1 MMDSIYSSAK
11 AIISRAQPSLDG
23 GIITFTLNNLIKLP
37 SSNNYNNGSSSHTEV
52 TIIDHILSTY
62 SRTGYALAIVCAL
75 LWIIFLIIATYITC
89 RQRKRIKKRSETLLY
104 LAPTE
109 NHTLNTSRETIE
121 IALHKKHSP
130 KSTFYRT
137 RERLQS
143 NWICLAIQFS
153 LLTILTILLGTAVLL
168 GFAACGQLHTN
179 LVSAPTHEES
189 LGRLL
194 TITELMQTNPEKTH
208 VFPRVLRAL
217 AQIRAY
223 LSEFV
228 PQTKIDIEPVVKN
241 LIQATESMQD
251 RMTNEFNSILFNQI
265 GVTEAFQLGDILGEH
280 VVTLITKCNAI
291 VQSNTAFKHT
301 FDRFKVEFQT
311 WLRLINID
319 NTNYDCIGQCNELR
333 STFYNN
339 ISIRPDSFMPDIH
352 FAIALKFVTTDR
364 NQTAESIQAQLNHG
378 KQLSNNQLEKTKTIM
393 AKQINIPQ
401 SIRNMTNKQWDQLIP
416 QLHKAIEEIDKMSI
430 LITRSISPKVSSI
443 SSLLLTFNLFFWFC
457 ILLITIGLIWLI
469 IRYHFIPT
477 EISLHTRNRI
487 RLGASIGFCILIISI
502 ILACLFYLIGGYFY
516 TEGCRY
522 INPEQNIINITE
534 YDPMNQNYIQYTMF
548 PIDAHINTFIN
559 RNWPIILSIA
569 KQFTHMPI
577 PHIRSPIYG
586 LLHNCYK
593 NQGILEALD
602 SIRDYNMKSL
612 NDPQMSNRFINL
624 GKNIMIDS
632 LKSINVNEMF
642 PKETDENLAMAS
654 RLDDFIVDYNEVRS
668 KLPKTYLSIQ
678 SSIDESNN
686 YTLWP
691 IHNMWNLWDNY
702 YTTILSH
709 RLSIE
714 QLNRLNITTEK
725 VRQTIIQLDQ
735 IIYDIDQNLLILSKL
750 KKIASHVAKLQE
762 TLISLKNIMN
772 NKTILIDQAIE
783 LFHQNIQLKTP
794 LEAEKLIIEY
804 GPKIMSKVGQC
815 YRLYTA
821 MNDMNNAVCH
831 GIVSI
836 FNGFWFLLS
845 WVTLIGT
852 LIIIFSLLLLMHK
865 SPIDNRQSSSLSGK
879 FYHGNIKRKNLKSNL
894 STMVTENS
902 INPNELEA
910 LNNR

>member
-1 MMDSIYSSAK
+1 MCDYYYISKSNYKSS
-11 AIISRAQPSLDG
+11 STSLDG

-37 SSNNYNNGSSSHTEV
+37 SSNNYNNESSSHTKV

-75 LWIIFLIIATYITC
+75 LWIIFLIIATYLTC

-189 LGRLL
+189 LG
-194 TITELMQTNPEKTH
+194 QKTH

-251 RMTNEFNSILFNQI
+251 RMTNEFNSILFDQI

-319 NTNYDCIGQCNELR
+319 NTNYDCIGQCHEL
-333 STFYNN
+333 
-339 ISIRPDSFMPDIH
+339 H
-352 FAIALKFVTTDR
+352 R

-416 QLHKAIEEIDKMSI
+416 QLHKAIEEIDKISI

-477 EISLHTRNRI
+477 EISLPTRNRI

-593 NQGILEALD
+593 NQGILEAFD

-612 NDPQMSNRFINL
+612 NDPQMSNRFI
-624 GKNIMIDS
+624 
-632 LKSINVNEMF
+632 
-642 PKETDENLAMAS
+642 NLAMAS

-691 IHNMWNLWDNY
+691 IKNMWNLWDNY

-725 VRQTIIQLDQ
+725 IRQTINQLDQ
-735 IIYDIDQNLLILSKL
+735 IIYNIDQNLLILSKL
-750 KKIASHVAKLQE
+750 KKLHHMLL
-762 TLISLKNIMN
+762 T
-772 NKTILIDQAIE
+772 IE
-783 LFHQNIQLKTP
+783 LFYQNIQLKTP
-794 LEAEKLIIEY
+794 IEAEKLIIEY

-815 YRLYTA
+815 YRLHRA
-821 MNDMNNAVCH
+821 MNDINNAVCH
-831 GIVSI
+831 GIVNI

-865 SPIDNRQSSSLSGK
+865 SPIDNHQSSSSSGK
-879 FYHGNIKRKNLKSNL
+879 FYHRNIKRKNLKSNL

>member
-1 MMDSIYSSAK
+1 MDSIYSSAK

-37 SSNNYNNGSSSHTEV
+37 SSNNYNNESSSHTKV

-75 LWIIFLIIATYITC
+75 LWIIFLIIATYLTC

-194 TITELMQTNPEKTH
+194 TINELMQTNPEKTH

-319 NTNYDCIGQCNELR
+319 NTNNDCIGQCHELR

-393 AKQINIPQ
+393 AKQINVPQ
-401 SIRNMTNKQWDQLIP
+401 SIQ
-416 QLHKAIEEIDKMSI
+416 
-430 LITRSISPKVSSI
+430 
-443 SSLLLTFNLFFWFC
+443 
-457 ILLITIGLIWLI
+457 
-469 IRYHFIPT
+469 
-477 EISLHTRNRI
+477 ISLPTRNRI

-593 NQGILEALD
+593 NQGILEAFD

-691 IHNMWNLWDNY
+691 IKNMWNLWDNY

-725 VRQTIIQLDQ
+725 IRQTINQLDQ

-762 TLISLKNIMN
+762 TLINLKNIMN
-772 NKTILIDQAIE
+772 NKTILINQAIE
-783 LFHQNIQLKTP
+783 LFYQNIQLKTP
-794 LEAEKLIIEY
+794 IEAEKLIIEY

-815 YRLYTA
+815 YRLHRA
-821 MNDMNNAVCH
+821 MNDINNAVCH
-831 GIVSI
+831 GIVNI

-865 SPIDNRQSSSLSGK
+865 SPIDNHQSSSSGK
-879 FYHGNIKRKNLKSNL
+879 FYHRNIKRKNLKSNL